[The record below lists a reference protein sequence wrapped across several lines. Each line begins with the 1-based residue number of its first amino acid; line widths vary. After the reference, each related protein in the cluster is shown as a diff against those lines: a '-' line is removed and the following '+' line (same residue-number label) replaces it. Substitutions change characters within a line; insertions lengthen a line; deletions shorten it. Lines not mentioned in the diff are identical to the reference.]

1 MRGGRGPSSAPNSS
15 LRFIL
20 SLLFLLAPL
29 SIAAFQPAD
38 DFLLAC
44 GAAAGTALPDGRL
57 FVPDSSS
64 SAAHFACSSTVL
76 SSSAPPPL
84 YRTARAFHCPSFYLF
99 PLAAVRAGLLLRLHF
114 HPFPFP
120 SPSLNLSAAV
130 FNVSASGV
138 PLLSHFSPAAAA
150 ASPPRPLV
158 REFYLKP
165 TSSFLRLTFSPA
177 SPSNVAFVNA
187 IELFSAPDRLF
198 SDAFTP
204 IPSLF
209 SFSDAPLSNHLLETV
224 FRINVGG
231 SLVTPD
237 NDTLWRT
244 WEPDDKYLQKPSR
257 AISVT
262 FGGHIQYTD
271 GGATPEIA
279 PDYVYGTA
287 RAMNKGDSSNS
298 SSPSNYFNISWN
310 FPVPNSVH
318 GFLVRLHFCDIVSSA
333 LNELYF
339 NVYINGYPAYKDLD
353 LSSQSSYTL
362 ASPYYVDFVV
372 PHRSSTGGIDI
383 SIGPSEHSL
392 PSKIDALLNGVEIL
406 KINGVVLP
414 RNEDSRKSRH
424 FGVIV
429 ASVLGCLI
437 LACAFMVLVVIM
449 AQRKSR
455 KDQMPQSQDA
465 DTWPPLP
472 VFPGNS
478 YLRLTELTTAS
489 PSNNPNLQLR
499 VPFFEIVLATNN
511 FNENALVGAGGF
523 GKVYKGVLRDGTK
536 IAVKR
541 GTRGSQQGLGEFQTE
556 IEILSKIRHHH
567 LVSLIGY
574 CEEQA
579 EKILVYEFMEKGPLR
594 DHLYGSRNP
603 SLSWKQRLE
612 ICIGSARGLHYLHTG
627 SAQVIIHRDVKSS
640 NILLDENY
648 TAKVAD
654 FGLSKLGTCTNQSH
668 VSTGVKGSFGYLD
681 PEYFKTQQLTDK
693 SDVYSFGVVLLEV
706 MCARPVIDQSLP
718 WEQVNLAEWAMHW
731 QKKRLLERIIDPSLK
746 GKTNRKS
753 LKKFG
758 ETVEKCLAQYGIDRP
773 TMGDVLWNLEYA
785 LQLHERAV
793 HQEPGGDSTNGPSDE
808 SSSSVLR
815 VSTSAVTAMKD
826 NSTAERHGKSSTD
839 TAGRVNKEAFRPGRS
854 S

>member
-1 MRGGRGPSSAPNSS
+1 
-15 LRFIL
+15 
-20 SLLFLLAPL
+20 
-29 SIAAFQPAD
+29 
-38 DFLLAC
+38 
-44 GAAAGTALPDGRL
+44 AL
-57 FVPDSSS
+57 
-64 SAAHFACSSTVL
+64 
-76 SSSAPPPL
+76 
-84 YRTARAFHCPSFYLF
+84 
-99 PLAAVRAGLLLRLHF
+99 
-114 HPFPFP
+114 
-120 SPSLNLSAAV
+120 

-138 PLLSHFSPAAAA
+138 PLLSVFSPAAAAAAA

-165 TSSFLRLTFSPA
+165 NSSSLRLTFSPT
-177 SPSNVAFVNA
+177 SPSTVAFINA

-244 WEPDDKYLQKPSR
+244 WEPDDKFLQRPSR
-257 AISVT
+257 AQSVT
-262 FGGHIQYTD
+262 FGGHIHHTD
-271 GGATPEIA
+271 GGATPETA
-279 PDYVYGTA
+279 PDFVYGTA
-287 RAMNKGDSSNS
+287 RAMNKGDSSLS

-310 FPVPNSVH
+310 FPMPSSVH
-318 GFLVRLHFCDIVSSA
+318 GFLVRLHFCDIVSIA

-362 ASPYYVDFVV
+362 ASPFYVDFVLL
-372 PHRSSTGGIDI
+372 HRSSTGGINI

-392 PSKIDALLNGVEIL
+392 TWKINALLNGVEIL
-406 KINGVVLP
+406 KINGVVSSP
-414 RNEDSRKSRH
+414 NENSRISRH

-437 LACAFMVLVVIM
+437 LACAFMVLVAIM
-449 AQRKSR
+449 ARRKSR

-465 DTWPPLP
+465 DTWSPLP

-478 YLRLTELTTAS
+478 YLRLTELTT
-489 PSNNPNLQLR
+489 PNLQLR
-499 VPFFEIVLATNN
+499 VPFFEILLATNN
-511 FNENALVGAGGF
+511 FNENALVGQGGF

-541 GTRGSQQGLGEFQTE
+541 GSRGSQQGLGEFQTE

-627 SAQVIIHRDVKSS
+627 YVQGIIHRDVKSS

-706 MCARPVIDQSLP
+706 LCARPVIDQSLP

-746 GKTNRKS
+746 AKTNRKS

-793 HQEPGGDSTNGPSDE
+793 HQEPGGDSTYGPSDE
-808 SSSSVLR
+808 SSSSVLQ
-815 VSTSAVTAMKD
+815 VSTSAVTAMRD
-826 NSTAERHGKSSTD
+826 DSTAERHGKSSTD
-839 TAGRVNKEAFRPGRS
+839 TAGHV
-854 S
+854 